1 MIRPLGDKV
10 VILPIEEESK
20 SSGGIFLPDSS
31 KKKPTEGKVIAVG
44 AGKILENGKRNVL
57 PVKEGDIV
65 IYGKYG
71 GTEVTIDS
79 VEYMLLD
86 IDSIYAVKE

>member
-10 VILPIEEESK
+10 VVEPCAEESK

-31 KKKPTEGKVIAVG
+31 KKKPTEGKIIAVG
-44 AGKILENGKRNVL
+44 QGKILENGKRNEL
-57 PVKEGDIV
+57 PVKVGDTV
-65 IYGKYG
+65 VYGKYG
-71 GTEVTIDS
+71 GTEVTVDGR
-79 VEYMLLD
+79 EYILLD